1 MAIEKRLEETEIEL
15 MDPDN
20 GAQEVEVA
28 VVNPEAV
35 AISTEEGGVV
45 IDFDPQ
51 VSVLEPDGHDSNLAE
66 YMEDDELRSRC
77 SRS

>member
-51 VSVLEPDGHDSNLAE
+51 VSVLEPDGSIKQKFSAK
-66 YMEDDELRSRC
+66 
-77 SRS
+77 